1 MDPGTAVGVVSLGI
15 QVCDGI
21 LKYYR
26 DWRGYEEDIQ
36 EAYTRIDDLAKTF
49 ALLHDELQTVSQKAF
64 AIRAQECLATCQD
77 GIQQLEKKLKKV
89 HKDAPAGLRQRA
101 QVGDLRLMYPFRI
114 STLEKLKEIAQ
125 GLMQQLNLALQIIHL
140 SNSHSAQL
148 KANQIQSTLDTTETL
163 VTRIEATTLITQT
176 QVSATA
182 ASVQALLSVEQSRE
196 VLEILK
202 WLDAPDPTINH
213 TQARARY
220 ETGTGE
226 WLLNSQGYQ
235 DWISGSSPLLWLHGK
250 AGCCKT
256 ILCSTVIEQVFGRVS
271 SQDNVAFAY
280 FYFSFSDAQKQN
292 YTSVLLS
299 MIAQLGRKR
308 SVHPLLRAAYSR
320 ATSQKPS
327 SEVLEHILLA
337 LLEESRTSYLVV
349 DALDECS
356 EEQREKILEGF
367 RRITQSLPEIRLLIT
382 SRKEADI
389 EDLLSSWPVTRFA
402 IDEESV
408 NQDIDLYVKNALAT
422 DRKLVKLPSAT
433 KKEIE
438 DEFRKKSDGMSRW
451 AALQLDNIR
460 NLKILRPRYISQA
473 LYEMPRTLDETYAR
487 MLSSIGNLY
496 FVEARAALE
505 WLAFSLRPLSVAEL
519 TDACSIRIDNP
530 QEPVFEEGGYEA
542 LVGLFSVLCSLI
554 IVEDQSDETDDYYSD
569 DSIQDPLPNKYD
581 TACYTQQVRLA
592 HFSVKEYLVS
602 NRLHQS
608 HAELS
613 KYALKETEVH
623 RSLSQSCCAYLLRF
637 TEQQNAKIW
646 IDEAKPPRGF
656 TRRRKDG
663 GIQHYAKDL
672 LDDFAPTYTLLS
684 YVCANW
690 PRHQALTEL
699 VEEQLPVSMRLHLRV
714 LENDRARTSWIR
726 LHNHYSPFDNR
737 QDASALYWAAIFGL
751 NQTASLLCK
760 SKSTQDINKVG
771 GIFHAA
777 LQAAALCG
785 NEKVVEIPIASG
797 ADVNCKGGFYGTA
810 LHAAVFSGN
819 TKIVDMLIANGA
831 DVDCEGGLY
840 GTALQAAAWHGH
852 EIIVDMLIANGADV
866 GYYTY
871 GFGFTALTQATRRG
885 HNSIV
890 LKLLKADVDKS
901 TLNVKSQDGTALER
915 AAHEGHEQIVE
926 ELLAAGADH
935 RDAMK
940 IATQKGH
947 EGVVRILIKHGAVYE
962 PADEV

>member
-1 MDPGTAVGVVSLGI
+1 MDPGTAVGVISLGI
-15 QVCDGI
+15 QVCEGI

-26 DWRGYEEDIQ
+26 DWKGYEDDIQ
-36 EAYTRIDDLAKTF
+36 GTYTEIDHLAKTF
-49 ALLHDELQTVSQKAF
+49 ALLYDELQMVSQKAL

-77 GIQQLEKKLKKV
+77 GIQQLEKKLKKL

-101 QVGDLRLMYPFRI
+101 EVGALRLMYPFRK

-125 GLMQQLNLALQIIHL
+125 GLMQQLNFALQIIYL

-148 KANQIQSTLDTTETL
+148 KADQIQSTLDTTEEF
-163 VTRIEATTLITQT
+163 VKRIKATTLITQT

-202 WLDAPDPTINH
+202 WLDAPDPTTNH
-213 TQARARY
+213 TQARVRY

-271 SQDNVAFAY
+271 GQDNVAFAY

-299 MIAQLGRKR
+299 MVAQLSRKR
-308 SVHPLLRAAYSR
+308 SVHPLLRAAYSQ
-320 ATSQKPS
+320 APSQKPS
-327 SEVLEHILLA
+327 SEVLEHIFLA

-367 RRITQSLPEIRLLIT
+367 RRITQSLPEIRLPIT

-389 EDLLSSWPVTRFA
+389 EDLLSSWPVTRFT

-438 DEFRKKSDGMSRW
+438 DEFRKKSDGMGVSCRKMMMRKCPDSDLEHRFRW

-460 NLKILRPRYISQA
+460 NLKILRPKYISLA

-487 MLSSIGNLY
+487 ILSSIDNLY
-496 FVEARAALE
+496 FDEARAALE

-519 TDACSIRIDNP
+519 AEACSIRVDNF
-530 QEPVFEEGGYEA
+530 QEPIFEEGGYEA
-542 LVGLFSVLCSLI
+542 LVGLFSVLSSLI
-554 IVEDQSDETDDYYSD
+554 VSGDQSDYDSDYGRYRVFTNNPLG
-569 DSIQDPLPNKYD
+569 DPLPKKYD
-581 TACYTQQVRLA
+581 TTCYNQTVRLA

-602 NRLHQS
+602 NRLP
-608 HAELS
+608 A
-613 KYALKETEVH
+613 TF
-623 RSLSQSCCAYLLRF
+623 R
-637 TEQQNAKIW
+637 
-646 IDEAKPPRGF
+646 
-656 TRRRKDG
+656 
-663 GIQHYAKDL
+663 
-672 LDDFAPTYTLLS
+672 
-684 YVCANW
+684 
-690 PRHQALTEL
+690 
-699 VEEQLPVSMRLHLRV
+699 
-714 LENDRARTSWIR
+714 
-726 LHNHYSPFDNR
+726 
-737 QDASALYWAAIFGL
+737 
-751 NQTASLLCK
+751 
-760 SKSTQDINKVG
+760 
-771 GIFHAA
+771 
-777 LQAAALCG
+777 G
-785 NEKVVEIPIASG
+785 NEKVVEILVASG
-797 ADVNCKGGFYGTA
+797 ADVNYKGGTFGTA
-810 LHAAVFSGN
+810 LQTAAFEGN
-819 TKIVDMLIANGA
+819 ATIVNILITNGA
-831 DVDCEGGLY
+831 DVNCEAGHF
-840 GTALQAAAWHGH
+840 GTALQAAAYRGH

-866 GYYTY
+866 KYHGNRTR
-871 GFGFTALTQATRRG
+871 FTAL
-885 HNSIV
+885 IV
-890 LKLLKADVDKS
+890 AASKGYGGIVSKLVKADVDNR
-901 TLNVKSQDGTALER
+901 TLNVKGEHGTALDQ
-915 AAHEGHEQIVE
+915 AAGKGHEQIVE
-926 ELLAAGADH
+926 ELLLAGADH
-935 RDAMK
+935 GDTMEIAMR
-940 IATQKGH
+940 
-947 EGVVRILIKHGAVYE
+947 EGQEGIVRILIKYGAAYE
-962 PADEV
+962 PAGEV

>member
-15 QVCDGI
+15 QVCEGI

-49 ALLHDELQTVSQKAF
+49 ALLHAELQTVPQKAF

-101 QVGDLRLMYPFRI
+101 QVGGLRLMYPFRK

-140 SNSHSAQL
+140 SNSHSAQH
-148 KANQIQSTLDTTETL
+148 KADQIQSTLDTTETL

-182 ASVQALLSVEQSRE
+182 ASVQVLLSVEQFRE

-202 WLDAPDPTINH
+202 WLDAPDPTTNH

-256 ILCSTVIEQVFGRVS
+256 ILCSTVIEQVFSRVS
-271 SQDNVAFAY
+271 GQDNVAFAY
-280 FYFSFSDAQKQN
+280 FYFTFSDAQKQN

-299 MIAQLGRKR
+299 MVAQLSRKR
-308 SVHPLLRAAYSR
+308 SVHPLLRAAYSQ
-320 ATSQKPS
+320 APSQKPS

-337 LLEESRTSYLVV
+337 LLEESKTSYLVV
-349 DALDECS
+349 DALDECL
-356 EEQREKILEGF
+356 EEQREKTLAGF
-367 RRITQSLPEIRLLIT
+367 RRIAQCLPEIRLLIT

-389 EDLLSSWPVTRFA
+389 EDLLSSWAVTRFG

-422 DRKLVKLPSAT
+422 DRKLVKLQSAT

-438 DEFRKKSDGMSRW
+438 DEFRKKSDGMFRW

-460 NLKILRPRYISQA
+460 NLKILRPTYISQA
-473 LYEMPRTLDETYAR
+473 LHEMPQTLDDTYAR
-487 MLSSIGNLY
+487 VLSSIDNIY
-496 FVEARAALE
+496 FDEARAALE
-505 WLAFSLRPLSVAEL
+505 WLAFSLKPLSVAEL
-519 TDACSIRIDNP
+519 ADACSIRIDNF
-530 QEPVFEEGGYEA
+530 QEPIFEEGGYEA
-542 LVGLFSVLCSLI
+542 LVGLFSVLSSLI
-554 IVEDQSDETDDYYSD
+554 TVEVQTDNETGDEYSD
-569 DSIQDPLPNKYD
+569 DPTQDPTPNKYD
-581 TACYTQQVRLA
+581 TACYSQTVRLA

-608 HAELS
+608 RVELS
-613 KYALKETEVH
+613 RYALRETEVQL
-623 RSLSQSCCAYLLRF
+623 SLAQRCCAYLLYF
-637 TEQQNAKIW
+637 TEQRDAKIW
-646 IDEAKPPRGF
+646 IDEAKPPRSE
-656 TRRRKDG
+656 T
-663 GIQHYAKDL
+663 I
-672 LDDFAPTYTLLS
+672 
-684 YVCANW
+684 
-690 PRHQALTEL
+690 
-699 VEEQLPVSMRLHLRV
+699 
-714 LENDRARTSWIR
+714 I
-726 LHNHYSPFDNR
+726 
-737 QDASALYWAAIFGL
+737 
-751 NQTASLLCK
+751 
-760 SKSTQDINKVG
+760 
-771 GIFHAA
+771 
-777 LQAAALCG
+777 
-785 NEKVVEIPIASG
+785 
-797 ADVNCKGGFYGTA
+797 
-810 LHAAVFSGN
+810 
-819 TKIVDMLIANGA
+819 DMLIANGA
-831 DVDCEGGLY
+831 RMGCNTEYLHP
-840 GTALQAAAWHGH
+840 TALSWAEMNGH
-852 EIIVDMLIANGADV
+852 S
-866 GYYTY
+866 
-871 GFGFTALTQATRRG
+871 
-885 HNSIV
+885 SIV
-890 LKLLKADVDKS
+890 SKLLRADVDNR
-901 TLNVKSQDGTALER
+901 TLNVKSQDGTALDR

-926 ELLAAGADH
+926 ELLEAGADH
-935 RDAMK
+935 GDAMN

-947 EGVVRILIKHGAVYE
+947 EGVVRILIKYGAVYK

>member
-15 QVCDGI
+15 QVCEGI
-21 LKYYR
+21 LKYYC

-49 ALLHDELQTVSQKAF
+49 ALLHAELQTVPQKAF

-101 QVGDLRLMYPFRI
+101 QVGGLRLMYPFRK

-140 SNSHSAQL
+140 SNSHSAQH
-148 KANQIQSTLDTTETL
+148 KADQIQSTLDTTETL

-182 ASVQALLSVEQSRE
+182 ASVQVLLSVEQFRE

-202 WLDAPDPTINH
+202 WLDAPDPTTNH

-256 ILCSTVIEQVFGRVS
+256 ILCSTVIEQVFSRVS
-271 SQDNVAFAY
+271 GQDNVAFAY
-280 FYFSFSDAQKQN
+280 FYFTFSDAQKQN

-299 MIAQLGRKR
+299 MVAQLSRKR
-308 SVHPLLRAAYSR
+308 SVHPLLRAAYSQ
-320 ATSQKPS
+320 APSQKPS

-337 LLEESRTSYLVV
+337 LLEESKTSYLVV
-349 DALDECS
+349 DALDECL
-356 EEQREKILEGF
+356 EEQREKTLAGF
-367 RRITQSLPEIRLLIT
+367 RRIAQCLPEIRLLIT

-389 EDLLSSWPVTRFA
+389 EDLLSSWAVTRFG

-422 DRKLVKLPSAT
+422 DRKLVKLQSAT

-438 DEFRKKSDGMSRW
+438 DEFRKKSDGMFRW

-460 NLKILRPRYISQA
+460 NLKILRPTYISQA
-473 LYEMPRTLDETYAR
+473 LHEMPQTLDDTYAR
-487 MLSSIGNLY
+487 VLSSIDNIY
-496 FVEARAALE
+496 FDEARAALE
-505 WLAFSLRPLSVAEL
+505 WLAFSLKPLSVAEL
-519 TDACSIRIDNP
+519 ADACSIRIDNF
-530 QEPVFEEGGYEA
+530 QEPIFEEGGYEA
-542 LVGLFSVLCSLI
+542 LVGLFSVLSSLI
-554 IVEDQSDETDDYYSD
+554 TVEVQTDNETGDEYSD
-569 DSIQDPLPNKYD
+569 DPTQDPTPNKYD
-581 TACYTQQVRLA
+581 TACYSQTVRLA

-608 HAELS
+608 RVELS
-613 KYALKETEVH
+613 RYALRETEVQL
-623 RSLSQSCCAYLLRF
+623 SLAQRCCAYLLYF
-637 TEQQNAKIW
+637 TEQRDAKIW
-646 IDEAKPPRGF
+646 IDEAKPPPLSWAEMNGHSSIVS
-656 TRRRKDG
+656 K
-663 GIQHYAKDL
+663 L
-672 LDDFAPTYTLLS
+672 L
-684 YVCANW
+684 
-690 PRHQALTEL
+690 R
-699 VEEQLPVSMRLHLRV
+699 
-714 LENDRARTSWIR
+714 
-726 LHNHYSPFDNR
+726 
-737 QDASALYWAAIFGL
+737 
-751 NQTASLLCK
+751 
-760 SKSTQDINKVG
+760 
-771 GIFHAA
+771 
-777 LQAAALCG
+777 
-785 NEKVVEIPIASG
+785 
-797 ADVNCKGGFYGTA
+797 
-810 LHAAVFSGN
+810 
-819 TKIVDMLIANGA
+819 A
-831 DVDCEGGLY
+831 DVD
-840 GTALQAAAWHGH
+840 
-852 EIIVDMLIANGADV
+852 N
-866 GYYTY
+866 
-871 GFGFTALTQATRRG
+871 R
-885 HNSIV
+885 
-890 LKLLKADVDKS
+890 
-901 TLNVKSQDGTALER
+901 TLNVKSQDGTALDR

-926 ELLAAGADH
+926 ELLEAGADH
-935 RDAMK
+935 GDAMN

-947 EGVVRILIKHGAVYE
+947 EGVVRILIKYGAVYK

>member
-1 MDPGTAVGVVSLGI
+1 MDPGTAVGVISLGI
-15 QVCDGI
+15 QVCEGI

-26 DWRGYEEDIQ
+26 DWKGYEDDIQ
-36 EAYTRIDDLAKTF
+36 GTYTEIDHLAKTF
-49 ALLHDELQTVSQKAF
+49 ALLYDELQMVSQKAL

-77 GIQQLEKKLKKV
+77 GIQQLEKKLKKL

-101 QVGDLRLMYPFRI
+101 EVGALRLMYPFRK

-125 GLMQQLNLALQIIHL
+125 GLMQQLNFALQIIYL

-148 KANQIQSTLDTTETL
+148 KADQIQSTLDTTEEF
-163 VTRIEATTLITQT
+163 VKRIKATTLITQT

-202 WLDAPDPTINH
+202 WLDAPDPTTNH
-213 TQARARY
+213 TQARVRY

-271 SQDNVAFAY
+271 GQDNVAFAY

-299 MIAQLGRKR
+299 MVAQLSRKR
-308 SVHPLLRAAYSR
+308 SVHPLLRAAYSQ
-320 ATSQKPS
+320 APSQKPS
-327 SEVLEHILLA
+327 SEVLEHIFLA

-367 RRITQSLPEIRLLIT
+367 RRITQSLPEIRLPIT

-389 EDLLSSWPVTRFA
+389 EDLLSSWPVTRFT

-438 DEFRKKSDGMSRW
+438 DEFRKKSDGMGVSCRKMMMRKYPDSDLEHRFRW

-460 NLKILRPRYISQA
+460 NLKILRPKYISLA

-487 MLSSIGNLY
+487 ILSSIDNLY
-496 FVEARAALE
+496 FDEARAALE

-519 TDACSIRIDNP
+519 AEACSIRVDNF
-530 QEPVFEEGGYEA
+530 QEPIFEEGGYEA
-542 LVGLFSVLCSLI
+542 LVGLFSVLSSLI
-554 IVEDQSDETDDYYSD
+554 VSGDQSDYDSDYGRYRVFTNNPLG
-569 DSIQDPLPNKYD
+569 DPLPKKYD
-581 TACYTQQVRLA
+581 TTCYNQTVRLA

-602 NRLHQS
+602 NRLCQS
-608 HAELS
+608 HLELS
-613 KYALKETEVH
+613 KYALRETEVEL
-623 RSLSQSCCAYLLRF
+623 SLAQRCCAYLLYF
-637 TEQQNAKIW
+637 TEQRNVKIW
-646 IDEAKPPRGF
+646 IDEAKPPRELPLRQENSK
-656 TRRRKDG
+656 TRFYKQDF
-663 GIQHYAKDL
+663 L
-672 LDDFAPTYTLLS
+672 NDFAPAYTLLP
-684 YVCANW
+684 YVCTYW
-690 PRHQALTEL
+690 PRHQALAEL
-699 VEEQLPVSMRLHLRV
+699 IEEPLPH
-714 LENDRARTSWIR
+714 T
-726 LHNHYSPFDNR
+726 
-737 QDASALYWAAIFGL
+737 ALKAATFR
-751 NQTASLLCK
+751 
-760 SKSTQDINKVG
+760 
-771 GIFHAA
+771 
-777 LQAAALCG
+777 G
-785 NEKVVEIPIASG
+785 NEKVVEILVASG
-797 ADVNCKGGFYGTA
+797 ADVNYKGGTFGTA
-810 LHAAVFSGN
+810 LQTAAFEGN
-819 TKIVDMLIANGA
+819 ATIVNILITNGA
-831 DVDCEGGLY
+831 DVNCEAGHF
-840 GTALQAAAWHGH
+840 GTALQAAAYRGH

-866 GYYTY
+866 KYHGNRTR
-871 GFGFTALTQATRRG
+871 FTAL
-885 HNSIV
+885 IV
-890 LKLLKADVDKS
+890 AASKGYGGIVSKLVKADVDNR
-901 TLNVKSQDGTALER
+901 TLNVKGEHGTALDQ
-915 AAHEGHEQIVE
+915 AAGKGHEQIVE
-926 ELLAAGADH
+926 ELLLAGADH
-935 RDAMK
+935 GDTMEIAMR
-940 IATQKGH
+940 
-947 EGVVRILIKHGAVYE
+947 EGQEGIVRILIKYGAAYE
-962 PADEV
+962 PAGEV

>member
-1 MDPGTAVGVVSLGI
+1 MDPGTAVGVISLGI
-15 QVCDGI
+15 QVCEGI

-26 DWRGYEEDIQ
+26 DWKGYEDDIQ
-36 EAYTRIDDLAKTF
+36 GTYTEIDHLAKTF
-49 ALLHDELQTVSQKAF
+49 ALLYDELQMVSQKAL

-77 GIQQLEKKLKKV
+77 GIQQLEKKLKKL

-101 QVGDLRLMYPFRI
+101 EVGALRLMYPFRK

-125 GLMQQLNLALQIIHL
+125 GLMQQLNFALQIIYL

-148 KANQIQSTLDTTETL
+148 KADQIQSTLDTTEEF
-163 VTRIEATTLITQT
+163 VKRIKATTLITQT

-202 WLDAPDPTINH
+202 WLDAPDPTTNH
-213 TQARARY
+213 TQARVRY

-271 SQDNVAFAY
+271 GQDNVAFAY

-299 MIAQLGRKR
+299 MVAQLSRKR
-308 SVHPLLRAAYSR
+308 SVHPLLRAAYSQ
-320 ATSQKPS
+320 APSQKPS
-327 SEVLEHILLA
+327 SEVLEHIFLA

-367 RRITQSLPEIRLLIT
+367 RRITQSLPEIRLPIT

-389 EDLLSSWPVTRFA
+389 EDLLSSWPVTRFT

-438 DEFRKKSDGMSRW
+438 DEFRKKSDGMGVSCRKMMMRKCPDSDLEHRFRW

-460 NLKILRPRYISQA
+460 NLKILRPKYISLA

-487 MLSSIGNLY
+487 ILSSIDNLY
-496 FVEARAALE
+496 FDEARAALE

-519 TDACSIRIDNP
+519 AEACSIRVDNF
-530 QEPVFEEGGYEA
+530 QEPISEEGGYEA
-542 LVGLFSVLCSLI
+542 LVGLFSVLSSLI
-554 IVEDQSDETDDYYSD
+554 VSGDQSDYDSDYGRYRVFTNNPLG
-569 DSIQDPLPNKYD
+569 DPLPKKYD
-581 TACYTQQVRLA
+581 TTCYNQTVRLA

-602 NRLHQS
+602 NRLRQS
-608 HAELS
+608 HLELS
-613 KYALKETEVH
+613 KYALRETEVEL
-623 RSLSQSCCAYLLRF
+623 SLAQRCCAYLLYF
-637 TEQQNAKIW
+637 TEQRNVKIW
-646 IDEAKPPRGF
+646 IDEAKPPRELPLRQENSK
-656 TRRRKDG
+656 TRFYKQDF
-663 GIQHYAKDL
+663 L
-672 LDDFAPTYTLLS
+672 NDFAPAYTLLP
-684 YVCANW
+684 YVCTYW
-690 PRHQALTEL
+690 PRHQALAEL
-699 VEEQLPVSMRLHLRV
+699 IEEPLPV
-714 LENDRARTSWIR
+714 
-726 LHNHYSPFDNR
+726 
-737 QDASALYWAAIFGL
+737 
-751 NQTASLLCK
+751 TA
-760 SKSTQDINKVG
+760 T
-771 GIFHAA
+771 FR
-777 LQAAALCG
+777 G
-785 NEKVVEIPIASG
+785 NEKVVEILVASG
-797 ADVNCKGGFYGTA
+797 ADVNYKGGTFGTA
-810 LHAAVFSGN
+810 LQTAAFEGN
-819 TKIVDMLIANGA
+819 ATIVNILITNGA
-831 DVDCEGGLY
+831 DVNCEAGHF
-840 GTALQAAAWHGH
+840 GTALQAAAYRGH

-866 GYYTY
+866 KYHGNRTR
-871 GFGFTALTQATRRG
+871 FTAL
-885 HNSIV
+885 IV
-890 LKLLKADVDKS
+890 AASKGYGGIVSKLVKADVDNR
-901 TLNVKSQDGTALER
+901 TLNVKGEHGTALDQ
-915 AAHEGHEQIVE
+915 AAGKGHEQIVE
-926 ELLAAGADH
+926 ELLLAGADH
-935 RDAMK
+935 GDTMEIAMR
-940 IATQKGH
+940 
-947 EGVVRILIKHGAVYE
+947 EGQEGIVRILIKYGAAYE
-962 PADEV
+962 PAGEV